1 MSLAGLNKLFK
12 KKKGPKELAT
22 AAKDCL
28 LLIEKNKKDSTGSKS
43 DKAIEELAAHLA
55 EMKLMLYGEQDSEPN
70 PDHVTALANEVYK
83 LNLLT
88 LLVEH
93 LEDLEFES
101 RKSASQIFNN
111 LLKRQ
116 ASGRFPTVEYICRNT
131 QILDLLI
138 DGYEKAEIAL
148 IVGSILREFTR
159 HEILVREILS
169 SPKFFH
175 FFKYVDLNNFE
186 VASDAF
192 ATFKEILS
200 HHKVL
205 SADWLDKSFDVFFQ
219 NYTTLLESQNYVT
232 RRQSLKILGEL
243 LLDRSNFNI
252 MTRYI
257 SMPENLKLMMNLLR
271 DKSKLIQFEAFH
283 VFKVFVANPNK
294 VQPIKDIL
302 IHNREKLIDYLNNF
316 HTDRDDPQFNEE
328 KQLLIK
334 EIKAL

>member
-1 MSLAGLNKLFK
+1 MSLAGFNKLFK

-22 AAKDCL
+22 AARDCL
-28 LLIEKNKKDSTGSKS
+28 ALIDKTKKDATASNN
-43 DKAIEELAAHLA
+43 KAIEELAGHLA
-55 EMKLMLYGEQDSEPN
+55 EMKLMLYGEQDAEPN

-116 ASGRFPTVEYICRNT
+116 TGGRFPTVEYICKNT

-169 SPKFFH
+169 SPKFLQ

-200 HHKVL
+200 RHKAL
-205 SADWLDKSFDVFFQ
+205 SADWLDKSFDLFFQ
-219 NYTTLLESQNYVT
+219 HYTTLLGSQNYVT
-232 RRQSLKILGEL
+232 RRQGLKILGEL

-302 IHNREKLIDYLNNF
+302 IHNREKLIDYLSNF